1 MLPTERVLRLGD
13 ECRGYYSRRVSH
25 ASLRRFASA
34 LMIALAFGV
43 TWSIVK
49 GNGAG
54 VRDAVGN
61 ISAPWLLLPFLA
73 GALVAK
79 GRRPAAGAGVGLLVT
94 LAALAGFYVANAFVL
109 DLGPHPLL
117 VDVRLAVVAGK
128 HYFAL
133 ALLSGPAFGALGGWW
148 QRHRSTSMAVLV
160 TSLLVFEP
168 LALIATASWF
178 PARSYPGAL
187 AGEAAVG
194 LLACIAVALRLGSSS
209 RPTRLPR

>member
-1 MLPTERVLRLGD
+1 MP
-13 ECRGYYSRRVSH
+13 H
-25 ASLRRFASA
+25 APVRRFALV
-34 LMIALAFGV
+34 LMVALALGV
-43 TWSIVK
+43 TWSIMK

-61 ISAPWLLLPFLA
+61 LSAPWLLLPFVA

-79 GRRPAAGAGVGLLVT
+79 GRPATGAGVGLFVT

-128 HYFAL
+128 RYFAL

-160 TSLLVFEP
+160 TSLLVCEP
-168 LALIATASWF
+168 LVWIAVASWF
-178 PARSYPGAL
+178 PARSYPGVL

-194 LLACIAVALRLGSSS
+194 LFACVAVALHLRSAS
-209 RPTRLPR
+209 RPSR